1 MSAGERWMG
10 PAVISQSYPRSPRI
24 HLIQDISLRRIPG
37 KPFFVS
43 LFAFITR
50 KMFLPQYPLKNVFYN
65 WLILCIVF
73 NIPLQNIS
81 FIWRRI
87 LHQQWTA
94 QCRPQLNVHDLET
107 EGVFIVHQLLDTG
120 PRFLLSHRK
129 DAPFLLR
136 KRGLPRTYFN
146 SGPNGLIL

>member
-1 MSAGERWMG
+1 MDG
-10 PAVISQSYPRSPRI
+10 PCCNISVRSK
-24 HLIQDISLRRIPG
+24 IPAHS
-37 KPFFVS
+37 FNS
-43 LFAFITR
+43 RQFITPNPR
-50 KMFLPQYPLKNVFYN
+50 KASLCFSIYILLSHEEKGFYLNIHWKNVFYD

-81 FIWRRI
+81 FIWRRY

-107 EGVFIVHQLLDTG
+107 EGVFIVQQLLDTG
-120 PRFLLSHRK
+120 PRFWK

-136 KRGLPRTYFN
+136 KRVLPRTYFN
-146 SGPNGLIL
+146 PCLNKLIL